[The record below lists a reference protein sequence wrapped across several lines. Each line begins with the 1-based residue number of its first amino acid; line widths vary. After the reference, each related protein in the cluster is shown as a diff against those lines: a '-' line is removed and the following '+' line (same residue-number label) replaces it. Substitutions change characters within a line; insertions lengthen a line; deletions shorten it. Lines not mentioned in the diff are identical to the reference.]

1 MINDFMKKCFILQCN
16 HSEDNSTDGKKET
29 FTIKANNKD
38 ISITLFFCKDHS
50 ALCTKLKKIID
61 IINEECIFEYDE
73 STYECKSIQLN
84 EMFSFRKRLISE
96 NLSDLMYKILL
107 SSYDG
112 KIDKT
117 VVFDDA
123 NKNENFEIFKNTLVA
138 TYKKLEEV
146 LV

>member
-1 MINDFMKKCFILQCN
+1 MKKCFILQCA
-16 HSEDNSTDGKKET
+16 HSEDNSPDGKKET
-29 FTIKANNKD
+29 FTIKANGKD
-38 ISITLFFCKDHS
+38 ISITLFFCKDHL
-50 ALCTKLKKIID
+50 ALCAQLSKIVD
-61 IINEECIFEYDE
+61 IINEECIFEYDV
-73 STYECKSIQLN
+73 STYECKSIELK

-112 KIDKT
+112 KIDKA

-123 NKNENFEIFKNTLVA
+123 NKNENFEIFTNIIVA

>member
-1 MINDFMKKCFILQCN
+1 
-16 HSEDNSTDGKKET
+16 
-29 FTIKANNKD
+29 
-38 ISITLFFCKDHS
+38 
-50 ALCTKLKKIID
+50 
-61 IINEECIFEYDE
+61 
-73 STYECKSIQLN
+73 
-84 EMFSFRKRLISE
+84 MFSFRKRLISE

-112 KIDKT
+112 KIDKA

-123 NKNENFEIFKNTLVA
+123 NKNENFEIFKNIIIA